1 MMPPDFR
8 SWSHEN
14 LAKLAEE
21 LYFEVRALRQD
32 VKDAIK
38 AYREV
43 ITENDFEAGRQ
54 LGMKQ
59 ERALWELAASTQEI
73 MK

>member
-21 LYFEVRALRQD
+21 MYFEMRALRQD
-32 VKDAIK
+32 VKDAIN
-38 AYREV
+38 AYREI
-43 ITENDFEAGRQ
+43 ITKGVKDE
-54 LGMKQ
+54 
-59 ERALWELAASTQEI
+59 
-73 MK
+73 

>member
-21 LYFEVRALRQD
+21 MYFALRELRQD
-32 VKDAIK
+32 VKDAIR

-43 ITENDFEAGRQ
+43 IT
-54 LGMKQ
+54 K
-59 ERALWELAASTQEI
+59 EI
-73 MK
+73 KK

>member
-1 MMPPDFR
+1 M
-8 SWSHEN
+8 
-14 LAKLAEE
+14 AKLAEE
-21 LYFEVRALRQD
+21 MYVEMQELRQD

>member
-21 LYFEVRALRQD
+21 LYVEMQALRQD
-32 VKDAIK
+32 VKDAIN

-43 ITENDFEAGRQ
+43 ITQE
-54 LGMKQ
+54 KQ
-59 ERALWELAASTQEI
+59 
-73 MK
+73 K